1 MSHEEITARAK
12 ELAPDFIK
20 VLEIMSVN
28 HKPHPYTLGP
38 LHIGYA
44 NDHHSI
50 YLTDEVIRAA
60 EKAGKASCVHPD
72 CTRSYNGALPY
83 DDHTSE
89 TGLFISLTRNVTEEE
104 AAALKPMMLFVES
117 QNLRGVCF
125 VDTSEKF
132 RIG

>member
-1 MSHEEITARAK
+1 MTHEEITARAK
-12 ELAPDFIK
+12 ELAPDFIQ

-28 HKPHPYTLGP
+28 HKPHRYVLGAQ
-38 LHIGYA
+38 HIVYA
-44 NDHHSI
+44 NDRHSMYI
-50 YLTDEVIRAA
+50 SEEVIRAG
-60 EKAGKASCVHPD
+60 EKAGAIHCMHPD
-72 CTRSYNGALPY
+72 CRLPY